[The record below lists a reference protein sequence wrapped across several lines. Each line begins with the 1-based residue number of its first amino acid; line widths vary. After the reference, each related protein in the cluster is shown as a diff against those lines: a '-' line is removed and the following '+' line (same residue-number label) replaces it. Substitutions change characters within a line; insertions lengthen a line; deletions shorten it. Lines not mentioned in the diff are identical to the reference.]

1 MHALFDSTRLTHL
14 RSGWV
19 PYSISGAKEWN
30 FGSSRSVSPPINRIE
45 GTWKEAKGKIN
56 HKWGHHDQLQG
67 KIQQRYGLGER
78 CARKDVDEWLNSQ
91 P

>member
-30 FGSSRSVSPPINRIE
+30 CGSSRSVSPPINRIE

-56 HKWGHHDQLQG
+56 HKWGHPTNW
-67 KIQQRYGLGER
+67 KEKSSSVT
-78 CARKDVDEWLNSQ
+78 A
-91 P
+91 